1 MENKMEAE
9 VAANKDK
16 IKRMF
21 FTDSLILLVFVVLA
35 WIVLALVL
43 PQVLSIVESTGMR
56 AFIIGVFFVT
66 LGVYSSSIIA
76 VFFHLRRDKNEIYL
90 DEIHAKAALKK
101 SN

>member
-1 MENKMEAE
+1 MDSRLEAE

-16 IKRMF
+16 ISRMF
-21 FTDSLILLVFVVLA
+21 FTDSLLLLVFVVLT

-43 PQVLSIVESTGMR
+43 PQVLSIVDSSGMR
-56 AFIIGVFFVT
+56 AFIIAVFFIT
-66 LGVYSSSIIA
+66 LGVYTSSMLA

-90 DEIHAKAALKK
+90 DEIHAKAAMKK